1 MHARYWNE
9 TMPIPEEFLENKPA
23 QRSPVELPAATQP
36 REILDIINKQSYQ
49 EVLHKPKNLY
59 KEILK
64 DIFDEDKFGDLSRIE
79 DKPFNLAEELAR
91 DNAREQANFNP
102 LDKLRKEKIPLDIS
116 VDYDYSKGLK
126 LTILA
131 LRNFKMCSR
140 FQITGGLMDGDEF
153 VLDENAQD
161 CVFGTKSKM
170 LTDLFTYKI
179 DRTMEEGSE
188 FQDSVEDDN
197 IPVETMIAFNEVFYF
212 LRNIPGL
219 ILMKQNNLS
228 INLVFQVIGIDED
241 GQPLRNKS
249 TYDKYSKLR
258 QPNDDEE
265 DDNMP
270 RHQQSS
276 QNNFSFVCW
285 YAVKLNRINGRIIEG
300 RFIEPLYKP
309 PMVKPPLENK
319 DVQSTAARIEFIIE
333 EYIYTANTLK
343 EHKLKQQESS
353 MNAIKKQLKP
363 SPKKPVPTEKSDVFN
378 RPAESDD
385 LKQQFK
391 DAMIKPA
398 VQLIFK
404 PFIENRKVQFTNR
417 LFEKG
422 SGIDIYID
430 AARFLPDN
438 VTVSKVIILEIIFLI
453 PIKVYFNVYTQD
465 ALPIIKAQHSISDL
479 ESNCFS
485 PNFKLKVEL
494 RAAYFSPTCIA
505 VLSIETIDRSNE
517 EVRTIGYSAFNLFLG
532 YHTNQPPIS
541 DSETVFFL

>member
-9 TMPIPEEFLENKPA
+9 TTPLPDEYLENKPT
-23 QRSPVELPAATQP
+23 QKSPVATIPAATQP
-36 REILDIINKQSYQ
+36 REILDLINKQSYN

-59 KEILK
+59 KEIIK
-64 DIFDEDKFGDLSRIE
+64 NIFYEDMFGDLSRIE

-91 DNAREQANFNP
+91 DDAKDQANFDL
-102 LDKLRKEKIPLDIS
+102 LDKPRKETIPLDIS

-126 LTILA
+126 LTILS

-153 VLDENAQD
+153 ILDENAQD

-179 DRTMEEGSE
+179 DRTLEEGSE
-188 FQDSVEDDN
+188 IQNSVEDDR

-228 INLVFQVIGIDED
+228 INLVFQVIGIDEE

-258 QPNDDEE
+258 QSNEDEE
-265 DDNMP
+265 DNSIP
-270 RHQQSS
+270 KQKQSPQS
-276 QNNFSFVCW
+276 NFSFVCW
-285 YAVKLNRINGRIIEG
+285 YAIKLNRINGRIIEG

-319 DVQSTAARIEFIIE
+319 EVQSTAARIEFIIE

-343 EHKLKQQESS
+343 EHKQKMQESS
-353 MNAIKKQLKP
+353 MNAIKKQFKP
-363 SPKKPVPTEKSDVFN
+363 SPKKPVPAEKSDVFN
-378 RPAESDD
+378 QQIESDD

-391 DAMIKPA
+391 DAMIKPV
-398 VQLIFK
+398 VQLTFK
-404 PFIENRKVQFTNR
+404 PFIENRKIQYTNR

-438 VTVSKVIILEIIFLI
+438 VTVSKVRI
-453 PIKVYFNVYTQD
+453 
-465 ALPIIKAQHSISDL
+465 
-479 ESNCFS
+479 
-485 PNFKLKVEL
+485 
-494 RAAYFSPTCIA
+494 
-505 VLSIETIDRSNE
+505 
-517 EVRTIGYSAFNLFLG
+517 
-532 YHTNQPPIS
+532 
-541 DSETVFFL
+541 